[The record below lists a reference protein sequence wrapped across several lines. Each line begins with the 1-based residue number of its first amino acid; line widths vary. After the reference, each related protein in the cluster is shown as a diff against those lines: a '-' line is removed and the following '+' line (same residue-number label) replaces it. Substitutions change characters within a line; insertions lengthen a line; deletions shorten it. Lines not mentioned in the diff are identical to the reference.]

1 MRISNKQYDEMV
13 KKASPNSP
21 IVLDCIKAFLIGGA
35 ICCFGQLLFYIF
47 RKSGMSLDESRSLVS
62 IALIIITAIL
72 TGIGVFDK
80 IAKHAGAGT
89 IVPITG
95 FANSVVSPAMEFKSE
110 GFIMGTGASIFKVAG
125 PVILYGTTAAS
136 LYGLIYFIV
145 EKVINKRAAELLILK
160 INRMLFHMPLLS
172 AKKKERDPWGN
183 SLI

>member
-125 PVILYGTTAAS
+125 PVIIYGTTAAS

-145 EKVINKRAAELLILK
+145 EKVINK
-160 INRMLFHMPLLS
+160 
-172 AKKKERDPWGN
+172 
-183 SLI
+183 

>member
-62 IALIIITAIL
+62 ISLIIITAIL

-110 GFIMGTGASIFKVAG
+110 GFIMGTGSSIFKVAG

-145 EKVINKRAAELLILK
+145 EKVINK
-160 INRMLFHMPLLS
+160 
-172 AKKKERDPWGN
+172 
-183 SLI
+183 

>member
-136 LYGLIYFIV
+136 LYGLIYFII
-145 EKVINKRAAELLILK
+145 EKVINK
-160 INRMLFHMPLLS
+160 
-172 AKKKERDPWGN
+172 
-183 SLI
+183 